1 MIFNENLDNTNL
13 ESLLAG
19 IKNYSVMTDQIADN
33 LHDLQRV
40 AQHNPEIA
48 DKVNQ
53 AESDVRQASITCC
66 SNTVVVTQGLTSK
79 SC

>member
-1 MIFNENLDNTNL
+1 MIFNENLNNINL

-33 LHDLQRV
+33 LHDLQKV
-40 AQHNPEIA
+40 AQHNPGIA

-53 AESDVRQASITCC
+53 AESDVRQASITLEKLLEQY
-66 SNTVVVTQGLTSK
+66 SN
-79 SC
+79 

>member
-33 LHDLQRV
+33 LHDLQKV
-40 AQHNPEIA
+40 AQHNPGIA

-53 AESDVRQASITCC
+53 AESDVRQASITLEKLLEQY
-66 SNTVVVTQGLTSK
+66 SD
-79 SC
+79 

>member
-1 MIFNENLDNTNL
+1 MIFNENLNNINL

-33 LHDLQRV
+33 LHDLQKV
-40 AQHNPEIA
+40 AQHNPGIA

-53 AESDVRQASITCC
+53 AESDVRQASITLEKLLEQY
-66 SNTVVVTQGLTSK
+66 SD
-79 SC
+79 

>member
-13 ESLLAG
+13 KSLLAG

-33 LHDLQRV
+33 LHDLQKV
-40 AQHNPEIA
+40 AQHNPGIA

-53 AESDVRQASITCC
+53 AESDVRQASITLEKLLEQY
-66 SNTVVVTQGLTSK
+66 SD
-79 SC
+79 

>member
-19 IKNYSVMTDQIADN
+19 IKNYSVMTEQIADN
-33 LHDLQRV
+33 LHDLQKV

-53 AESDVRQASITCC
+53 AESDVRQASITLEKLLEQY
-66 SNTVVVTQGLTSK
+66 SNQL
-79 SC
+79 

>member
-19 IKNYSVMTDQIADN
+19 IKNYSVMTEQIADN
-33 LHDLQRV
+33 LHDLQKV
-40 AQHNPEIA
+40 AQHNPGIA

-53 AESDVRQASITCC
+53 AESDVRQASITLEKLLEQY
-66 SNTVVVTQGLTSK
+66 SD
-79 SC
+79 

>member
-1 MIFNENLDNTNL
+1 MIFNENLEYTNL
-13 ESLLAG
+13 ESILDG
-19 IKNYSVMTDQIADN
+19 VKNYSVMTDQIADN

-53 AESDVRQASITCC
+53 AESDVRQASITLEKLLEQY
-66 SNTVVVTQGLTSK
+66 SN
-79 SC
+79 

>member
-33 LHDLQRV
+33 LHDLQKV

-48 DKVNQ
+48 KQVNQ
-53 AESDVRQASITCC
+53 AESEVRQASITLEKLLEQY
-66 SNTVVVTQGLTSK
+66 SD
-79 SC
+79 

>member
-48 DKVNQ
+48 FLMHFWNNHVIINPKERYKQ
-53 AESDVRQASITCC
+53 CRKKA
-66 SNTVVVTQGLTSK
+66 TQLLP
-79 SC
+79 

>member
-1 MIFNENLDNTNL
+1 MIMIFNENLNNINL

-33 LHDLQRV
+33 LHDLQKV
-40 AQHNPEIA
+40 AQHNPGIA

-53 AESDVRQASITCC
+53 AESDVRQASITLEKLLEQY
-66 SNTVVVTQGLTSK
+66 SD
-79 SC
+79 

>member
-40 AQHNPEIA
+40 AQHNPEIV
-48 DKVNQ
+48 DINQ
-53 AESDVRQASITCC
+53 AESDVRQASITLEKMLEQY
-66 SNTVVVTQGLTSK
+66 SD
-79 SC
+79 

>member
-1 MIFNENLDNTNL
+1 
-13 ESLLAG
+13 
-19 IKNYSVMTDQIADN
+19 MTDQIADN

-53 AESDVRQASITCC
+53 AESDVRQASITLEKLLEQY
-66 SNTVVVTQGLTSK
+66 SD
-79 SC
+79 